1 MRRFLPHILMLSLT
15 GLACPAL
22 AQRTDDNVIA
32 SAEDAFGSNDGGEA
46 LGLYGPFDVRGFSP
60 IEAGNVRLEGL
71 YFDRQ
76 AELSPR
82 LVEGNRIRVG
92 LTAIGYGLPAPSGVV
107 DYRLRTPEGPPGA
120 SAVVQTN
127 SFGGRLTEVDI
138 RMPLFSRLHLGAGF
152 SVSHSEY
159 ASGNNAEVFNA
170 AAIAAWRPTPDVS
183 LRGFWS
189 MARLRDEDIYPIILG
204 DGRAPPPRLARR
216 RFLGQ
221 DWADVET
228 RHFNAGAL
236 AHGRIA
242 GFSVRAGLFRS
253 IIDVLEGHNV
263 FLAAAPSGAP
273 ASRFV
278 SAYPGRQGRSTGGEI
293 GVARTFSR
301 FGIEHRLT
309 VMARGR
315 KQDRVYG
322 GAARVA
328 LAPAPFGEA
337 APVDRPVFAFGSQ
350 SRDEV
355 RQWSGGFTWSARR
368 KGWGEASFGVQKV
381 DYRKTVDTADGPR
394 PVTRADPWLLNA
406 AVVVELGAR
415 ASLYASYASGLEE
428 SEVAPESALNRDEAP
443 PAIRTRQIDAGA
455 RVKMG
460 GFALVAGG
468 FEIERPY
475 FGTDAGGL
483 FRALGQLRH
492 RGIEISLTGSPLE
505 GLTLVAGGVLLD
517 AKVSAG
523 DADTG
528 SVGKRPVGT
537 PSSKLIA
544 SLDWRTPGSPFSYD
558 LAVEHFGPAWADT
571 RNLVQV
577 GSHAVVNLGA
587 RFRSSL
593 GGGKTAVLRVQA
605 TNLLNSY
612 SWDIVGENGFVYSE
626 PRQLLARLTVDF

>member
-1 MRRFLPHILMLSLT
+1 MRWFLPYPLT
-15 GLACPAL
+15 LGIACLPHPAL
-22 AQRTDDNVIA
+22 AQRADENVIA

-71 YFDRQ
+71 YLDRQ
-76 AELSPR
+76 ADLSPR
-82 LVEGNRIRVG
+82 LVESSRIRVG
-92 LTAIGYGLPAPSGVV
+92 LTAIGYGLPAPSGIV

-120 SAVVQTN
+120 SAVVQAN

-152 SVSHSEY
+152 SASHSEY
-159 ASGNNAEVFNA
+159 ASGNNADVFNA
-170 AAIAAWRPTPDVS
+170 AAIVAWRPAPDFG

-189 MARLRDEDIYPIILG
+189 MARLRDEEIYPIIVG
-204 DGRAPPPRLARR
+204 DGSAPPPRLVRR
-216 RFLGQ
+216 KFLGQ

-228 RHFNAGAL
+228 RRFNAGAL

-253 IIDVLEGHNV
+253 VTEVLEGHSV
-263 FLAAAPSGAP
+263 FLAAAPPGTLSP
-273 ASRFV
+273 RSV
-278 SAYPGRQGRSTGGEI
+278 SAYPGREGRSTSGEI
-293 GVARTFSR
+293 GAARTFDR
-301 FGIEHRLT
+301 FGIQHRLT

-315 KQDRVYG
+315 MQNRLYG

-337 APVDRPVFAFGSQ
+337 APAERPVFAFGPQ
-350 SRDEV
+350 NRDRV
-355 RQWSGGFTWSARR
+355 RHWSGGFTWSARR
-368 KGWGEASFGVQKV
+368 KGWGEASIGVQKV
-381 DYRKTVDTADGPR
+381 DYRKTVDAADGPR
-394 PVTRADPWLLNA
+394 PITQADPWLLNA
-406 AVVVELGAR
+406 AVVVEVGPR

-428 SEVAPESALNRDEAP
+428 SEVAPESAVNRDEAP

-455 RVKMG
+455 RVKLG

-475 FGTDAGGL
+475 FGTDGNGL

-492 RGIEISLTGSPLE
+492 RGIEMSLTGTPLE

-517 AKVSAG
+517 AKVSAAE
-523 DADTG
+523 ADTG
-528 SVGKRPVGT
+528 SVGERPVGT

-558 LAVEHFGPAWADT
+558 LAVEHLGPAWADT
-571 RNLVQV
+571 RNQVRV
-577 GSHAVVNLGA
+577 GSHAVVNLGT
-587 RFRSSL
+587 RFRWPL
-593 GGGKTAVLRVQA
+593 GEGRTAVLRVQA